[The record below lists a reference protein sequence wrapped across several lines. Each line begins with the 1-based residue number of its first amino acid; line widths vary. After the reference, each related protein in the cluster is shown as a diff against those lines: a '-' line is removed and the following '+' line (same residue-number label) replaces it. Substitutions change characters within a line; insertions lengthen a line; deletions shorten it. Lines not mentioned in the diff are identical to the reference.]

1 MPIAA
6 KNAGE
11 MLDRAAEV
19 GRETPFLELR
29 LDSLEKPQLV
39 TGRLKQFLSDRP
51 LITMIA
57 TCRRKANGG
66 DFAGSA
72 EEQMEHLLASA
83 KSGCQIV
90 DMEVETAE
98 ALKATALDKLR
109 DAGCVVML
117 SFHDFKGTPDL
128 DAVYD
133 RMAKFSPDFYKIVP
147 TAKSLPD
154 NLKVTALLEKHAEDA
169 NVVALAMGNFG
180 VLTRILGP
188 RFGSVFTFGA
198 ATVGEETAPGQVA
211 ARTLTEL
218 YRMDGIE
225 ASTRIYGV
233 AGSPVTSSL
242 SPLMINTAFRRETVN
257 AVYVALETGDV
268 KDLLKVMEKLPIHGV
283 SVTMPLKT
291 DILAHLEKTDPLSAK
306 IGACNTVVRA
316 QDGKL
321 YGFNTDVGG
330 IVGPLERRVPLRGAK
345 VLVLGAGGVARAAV
359 FGLKDKGAEVSI
371 LNRTPE
377 KAQKLARQAGAKVMR
392 RDQLAKTRFD
402 VVINATPY
410 GMLGQK
416 IAAPISAEELNT
428 GLLFDLVY
436 NPIETP
442 LVRLARSKN
451 IAVVLGVE
459 MFVQQGARQFEIWTG
474 KPAPQE
480 EMLRVVLHALKQQA
494 EANMPPVPVPVAPVV
509 EKPVAPVVEKPAPP
523 VVENPTAPIV
533 PKPAPAVE
541 KPALEKKI
549 EPKPVPVP
557 VQAKPV
563 LKAPVKTVS
572 TKAAIPVAAKKV
584 APKKAVARKPVVTK
598 PAVKKA
604 VAKKS
609 VAKKVA
615 LKKSVAKKAA
625 PVKVAAKKAPTK
637 KAVVKKAVT
646 KKVVAKKLVPKKAA
660 APVKKAPP
668 RKVAEKKA
676 PLKKS
681 TKKR

>member
-1 MPIAA
+1 VPIAA

-39 TGRLKQFLSDRP
+39 TGRLKQFLADRP

-83 KSGCQIV
+83 KSGCHIV
-90 DMEVETAE
+90 DLEIETAE
-98 ALKATALDKLR
+98 ALKAGAVDKLR
-109 DAGCVVML
+109 EAGSLVML

-128 DAVYD
+128 DAAYD
-133 RMAKFSPDFYKIVP
+133 RLAKFSPDFYKIVP

-169 NVVALAMGNFG
+169 NVVSMAMGSFG
-180 VLTRILGP
+180 VPSRILGP

-198 ATVGEETAPGQVA
+198 ATLGEETAPGQVA

-268 KDLLKVMEKLPIHGV
+268 KDLLKVMEQLPIHGV

-330 IVGPLERRVPLRGAK
+330 IVGPLERRIPLRGAK

-392 RDQLAKTRFD
+392 RDQLSKTRFD

-416 IAAPISAEELNT
+416 IASPISAEELNT

-442 LVRLARSKN
+442 LVRLARSKG

-494 EANMPPVPVPVAPVV
+494 EANMPPTPAAPPVVEKPVTSGAQMPVEPVVEVPVAPVV
-509 EKPVAPVVEKPAPP
+509 NKPAPVAEKSLPQKNAEHRPLPAQVKP
-523 VVENPTAPIV
+523 VV
-533 PKPAPAVE
+533 
-541 KPALEKKI
+541 
-549 EPKPVPVP
+549 
-557 VQAKPV
+557 
-563 LKAPVKTVS
+563 KAPVKTVVAKIA
-572 TKAAIPVAAKKV
+572 TPVAAKKTVTAKTAASKPVGKKVIAKKPEPPKKKVAVKKPV
-584 APKKAVARKPVVTK
+584 APKGPPIKA
-598 PAVKKA
+598 
-604 VAKKS
+604 
-609 VAKKVA
+609 
-615 LKKSVAKKAA
+615 
-625 PVKVAAKKAPTK
+625 AAKKAPAK
-637 KAVVKKAVT
+637 N
-646 KKVVAKKLVPKKAA
+646 VVAKKATAKKPVPKKIA
-660 APVKKAPP
+660 APAKKTPA
-668 RKVAEKKA
+668 KKIA
-676 PLKKS
+676 AKKTPSKKS
-681 TKKR
+681 AKKR

>member
-1 MPIAA
+1 VPIAA

-39 TGRLKQFLSDRP
+39 TGRLKQFLADRP

-66 DFAGSA
+66 DFADSA
-72 EEQMEHLLASA
+72 EEQMEHLLAAA

-90 DMEVETAE
+90 DIEIESAE
-98 ALKATALDKLR
+98 ALKASALDKLR
-109 DAGCVVML
+109 EAGCVVML
-117 SFHDFKGTPDL
+117 SFHDFNGTPDL

-133 RMAKFSPDFYKIVP
+133 RLAIFSPDFYKIVS

-169 NVVALAMGNFG
+169 NLVALAMGSFG

-198 ATVGEETAPGQVA
+198 ATLGEETAPGQVA

-233 AGSPVTSSL
+233 AGSPVGSSL

-268 KDLLKVMEKLPIHGV
+268 KDLLKVMEQLPIHGV

-330 IVGPLERRVPLRGAK
+330 IVGPLERRIPLRGAK

-416 IAAPISAEELNT
+416 IEAPITAEELNT

-442 LVRLARSKN
+442 LVRLARSKG

-494 EANMPPVPVPVAPVV
+494 EANMPPAPVAPVV
-509 EKPVAPVVEKPAPP
+509 EKPVTPVIETPVPPVVEKPVAAAPAKP
-523 VVENPTAPIV
+523 V
-533 PKPAPAVE
+533 PAVE
-541 KPALEKKI
+541 KPAPEKKI
-549 EPKPVPVP
+549 DPKPIE

-563 LKAPVKTVS
+563 EKTPVKTVS
-572 TKAAIPVAAKKV
+572 AKVPTPVAAKKIV
-584 APKKAVARKPVVTK
+584 PAKAVAKKPVVTK

-604 VAKKS
+604 VAKKA

-615 LKKSVAKKAA
+615 LKKTVVKKAPPVKAVAKKAPA
-625 PVKVAAKKAPTK
+625 K
-637 KAVVKKAVT
+637 KAVVKKP
-646 KKVVAKKLVPKKAA
+646 VAKKAVVKKPVLKKAA
-660 APVKKAPP
+660 AQTKKAPA
-668 RKVAEKKA
+668 KKIAAKKA

-681 TKKR
+681 AKKR

>member
-1 MPIAA
+1 
-6 KNAGE
+6 

-29 LDSLEKPQLV
+29 LDSLDKPQLV
-39 TGRLKQFLSDRP
+39 TGRLKQFLADRP
-51 LITMIA
+51 LFTIIA
-57 TCRRKANGG
+57 TCRRNANGG

-72 EEQMEHLLASA
+72 EEQLEHLLASA

-90 DMEVETAE
+90 DMEIETAE

-109 DAGCVVML
+109 EAGCLVML

-133 RMAKFSPDFYKIVP
+133 RMAAFSPDFYKIVP
-147 TAKSLPD
+147 TANSLPD

-169 NVVALAMGNFG
+169 NVVALAMGSFG

-198 ATVGEETAPGQVA
+198 ATLGEETAPGQLA
-211 ARTLTEL
+211 ARTLNEL

-257 AVYVALETGDV
+257 AVYVTLETGDV
-268 KDLLKVMEKLPIHGV
+268 KDLLKVMEQLPIHGV

-291 DILAHLEKTDPLSAK
+291 DILSHLEKTDPLSAK

-330 IVGPLERRVPLRGAK
+330 IVGPLERRIPLRGAK

-416 IAAPISAEELNT
+416 IASPISAEELNT

-442 LVRLARSKN
+442 LVRLARSKG

-474 KPAPQE
+474 KPAPQD

-494 EANMPPVPVPVAPVV
+494 EANMPPTPAAPPVVETPAASVTETPVEPVA
-509 EKPVAPVVEKPAPP
+509 EKPVAPVVNKPIPVAEKPLPQKSA
-523 VVENPTAPIV
+523 ETR
-533 PKPAPAVE
+533 
-541 KPALEKKI
+541 
-549 EPKPVPVP
+549 PVPA
-557 VQAKPV
+557 QAKPV
-563 LKAPVKTVS
+563 VKAPVKTAMAKV
-572 TKAAIPVAAKKV
+572 AAPVAAKKAV
-584 APKKAVARKPVVTK
+584 PARAVANKPAPKKAVAKKPEPAAKKVAVKKPVAQKATPIK
-598 PAVKKA
+598 ATAKKTPAKKA
-604 VAKKS
+604 VAKKV
-609 VAKKVA
+609 VAKKPIP
-615 LKKSVAKKAA
+615 KKIAAPAKTPAKKAPA
-625 PVKVAAKKAPTK
+625 KKIAAKKAPSK
-637 KAVVKKAVT
+637 MP
-646 KKVVAKKLVPKKAA
+646 AKKSA
-660 APVKKAPP
+660 
-668 RKVAEKKA
+668 
-676 PLKKS
+676 
-681 TKKR
+681 KKR

>member
-1 MPIAA
+1 
-6 KNAGE
+6 

-19 GRETPFLELR
+19 GREIPFLELR

-39 TGRLKQFLSDRP
+39 TGRLKQFLADRP
-51 LITMIA
+51 LVTMIA
-57 TCRRKANGG
+57 TCRRRANGG

-72 EEQMEHLLASA
+72 EEQMEHLLAAA

-90 DMEVETAE
+90 DVEIETAE
-98 ALKATALDKLR
+98 ALKTTALDKLR
-109 DAGCVVML
+109 DAGSLVML

-133 RMAKFSPDFYKIVP
+133 RIAAFSPDFYKIVP
-147 TAKSLPD
+147 TANSLPD

-169 NVVALAMGNFG
+169 NVISMAMGSFG
-180 VLTRILGP
+180 ILTRILGP

-198 ATVGEETAPGQVA
+198 ATLGEETAPGQLA
-211 ARTLTEL
+211 ARTLNEL

-268 KDLLKVMEKLPIHGV
+268 KDLLKVMEQLPIHGV

-330 IVGPLERRVPLRGAK
+330 IVGPLERRIPLRGAK

-416 IAAPISAEELNT
+416 IASPISAEELNT

-442 LVRLARSKN
+442 LVRLARSKG

-474 KPAPQE
+474 KPAPQD

-494 EANMPPVPVPVAPVV
+494 EANMPPAPV
-509 EKPVAPVVEKPAPP
+509 APP
-523 VVENPTAPIV
+523 VVETPVASVVETPVASVAETPVEPVAEKPAAPV
-533 PKPAPAVE
+533 VNKPAPVAE
-541 KPALEKKI
+541 KPLPQKNAEI
-549 EPKPVPVP
+549 QPVPA
-557 VQAKPV
+557 QAKPV
-563 LKAPVKTVS
+563 VKAPVKTAVA
-572 TKAAIPVAAKKV
+572 KVAAPVAAKNAV
-584 APKKAVARKPVVTK
+584 PAKAVASK

-604 VAKKS
+604 VAKKPEPA
-609 VAKKVA
+609 AKKVA
-615 LKKSVAKKAA
+615 VKKPVAKRATPIKA
-625 PVKVAAKKAPTK
+625 AAKKTPA
-637 KAVVKKAVT
+637 
-646 KKVVAKKLVPKKAA
+646 KKVVAKKAVAKKPVPKRIPAPAKKTPAKKIAA
-660 APVKKAPP
+660 KKAPS
-668 RKVAEKKA
+668 
-676 PLKKS
+676 KKS
-681 TKKR
+681 AKKR